1 MGVRRL
7 DGPLTYRLFGASC
20 FIAKGNKVVHVILI
34 NHLFSLQLTLSITWI
49 DCKTWQS
56 LTANDD
62 TGNEYSS
69 SNSTEADDDW
79 FYGSTGYYSESYYG
93 GSSVEGA
100 TSEFSTKNKIV
111 VMLWLVQHV
120 FEQWVVWIGRMFK
133 VDVKF
138 AKSNSSAEEIS
149 EGVTPQKVTQTIPPM
164 HIGFVTDRVGS
175 WTMMMI
181 GESVLSLLLVRGCDG
196 SRDIMLHAIE
206 ILAASRTET

>member
-1 MGVRRL
+1 
-7 DGPLTYRLFGASC
+7 
-20 FIAKGNKVVHVILI
+20 
-34 NHLFSLQLTLSITWI
+34 
-49 DCKTWQS
+49 
-56 LTANDD
+56 
-62 TGNEYSS
+62 
-69 SNSTEADDDW
+69 
-79 FYGSTGYYSESYYG
+79 
-93 GSSVEGA
+93 
-100 TSEFSTKNKIV
+100 
-111 VMLWLVQHV
+111 MLWLVQHV